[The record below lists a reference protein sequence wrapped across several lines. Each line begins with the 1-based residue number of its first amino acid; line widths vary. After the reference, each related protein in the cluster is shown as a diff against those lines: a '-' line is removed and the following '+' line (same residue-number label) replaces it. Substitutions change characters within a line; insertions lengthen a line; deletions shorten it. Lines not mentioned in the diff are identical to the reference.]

1 MNIRKFLF
9 LIIQVI
15 LAFICLET
23 DYSLWATVPL
33 IIMCLFSIV
42 LLAVGNIILGAMS
55 GTTENHP
62 YTINDAI
69 TLVAS
74 LIGHGFIFYVL
85 TLWNTFGI
93 ILSIVWAFLY
103 LSYIIKISMK

>member
-1 MNIRKFLF
+1 MIRKFLF
-9 LIIQVI
+9 LIVQVI

-33 IIMCLFSIV
+33 VIMGLFSIV
-42 LLAVGNIILGAMS
+42 ILAVGNVILTMMS
-55 GTTENHP
+55 GTTEKLP

-74 LIGHGFIFYVL
+74 LIGHGFVFYVL
-85 TLWNTFGI
+85 ILWNTFGI
-93 ILSIVWAFLY
+93 ILSVVWSFLY
-103 LSYIIKISMK
+103 LISIIKISMK